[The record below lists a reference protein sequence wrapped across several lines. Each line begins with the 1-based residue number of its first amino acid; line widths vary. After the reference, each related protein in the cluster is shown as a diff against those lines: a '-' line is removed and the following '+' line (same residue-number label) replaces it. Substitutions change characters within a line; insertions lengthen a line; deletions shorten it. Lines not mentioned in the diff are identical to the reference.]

1 MSLSKQKE
9 NTIVQTMMEICM
21 HASVKYYRFEKTLT
35 TTVTAFRWP
44 TKSMLVFQPSRSMIW
59 AVGPELFMAWAETRY
74 WPSGDQLSLRT
85 SVVPPHWIKAREE
98 RGKTGSQA
106 CKQLK
111 KESNKQ
117 SKYKPKPPF
126 LANSLNSEVLL
137 HWRVWWCLSPAA
149 SPWSSRPSGYGH
161 LPGKRCTFQQGPT
174 SGLSPALCVP
184 LKSSQ
189 SLWHTQTKWSI
200 DTEAK
205 PLKTIPD

>member
-1 MSLSKQKE
+1 MLFCEILQIWKNTNHHSNSFSMTHKVHVGLPAVAFDDLSCGSRIIHGMSWDQVLTIWRPAQPQDECGAATLNQSK
-9 NTIVQTMMEICM
+9 
-21 HASVKYYRFEKTLT
+21 
-35 TTVTAFRWP
+35 
-44 TKSMLVFQPSRSMIW
+44 
-59 AVGPELFMAWAETRY
+59 
-74 WPSGDQLSLRT
+74 
-85 SVVPPHWIKAREE
+85 
-98 RGKTGSQA
+98 RGEGETGSQA

-117 SKYKPKPPF
+117 SKYKPIPPF

-189 SLWHTQTKWSI
+189 SLWHTQTKWSFDWELNLLI
-200 DTEAK
+200 QK
-205 PLKTIPD
+205 PNL